1 MVWAEQRQPLTISMG
16 FIQLVEEVRE
26 AQQVGGGQE
35 GDREG
40 GVADARRL
48 ERPRKHRLLAE

>member
-1 MVWAEQRQPLTISMG
+1 MG